1 MAFINIFLQ
10 IIITIVIPLLII
22 GKIYKKSGMVK
33 RIVIF
38 PFFILNWGLR
48 AWWAVYFYHEE
59 VGDPLS
65 WFCDLCV
72 FVLPMIAGAIAPKLC
87 NKIEVLKE
95 GKKYFEEQQTNLKSK
110 EKKIPLAKELDLND
124 KIAMAVYYINRE
136 PFDAEL
142 AEEAEKIGMSPAQ
155 FQRACQLFVES
166 HDLKNSGGSD

>member
-22 GKIYKKSGMVK
+22 GKIYKKRGMVK

-48 AWWAVYFYHEE
+48 AWWGVYFYHEE

-72 FVLPMIAGAIAPKLC
+72 FVLPMIAGTIAPKLC

-95 GKKYFEEQQTNLKSK
+95 KKEGKKHFLQRQNE
-110 EKKIPLAKELDLND
+110 IKELDLNE
-124 KIAMAVYYINRE
+124 KIAMAIYYINRE
-136 PFDAEL
+136 PFDTEL
-142 AEEAEKIGMSPAQ
+142 AEEAKKSGMSPTQ
-155 FQRACQLFVES
+155 FQQACQLFVES